1 MSSRVWLAA
10 ACTCLAAASI
20 GAGSSPTPLPLSKRM
35 LRAGDLVGFT
45 PNPPSFVSD
54 PAKWAHSCPS
64 GEADRLRR
72 SGFVAAASLHL
83 SSEQSGRDAISF
95 VARFRTAAAARA
107 DVRTFVS
114 NHPHCTSAEKLATFA
129 VPAIPGSH
137 GFVASRSDG
146 QGYDVL
152 FADGVFSYDVGA
164 FTVDRKGPPTETDVA
179 AAAKRLYRRV
189 HGHPA
194 P

>member
-1 MSSRVWLAA
+1 MSSRVLLAA

-114 NHPHCTSAEKLATFA
+114 NHPHCTSAKKPATFA

-137 GFVASRSDG
+137 GFVAEPIRR
-146 QGYDVL
+146 
-152 FADGVFSYDVGA
+152 AGVRRPLRG
-164 FTVDRKGPPTETDVA
+164 RRLLLRRRCLHRRPEGHPTEKDVA